1 MTDEYIKNISWH
13 GIKYALRFLLA
24 HLSMLTHSPASV
36 VENVG
41 ANVQGNTM
49 APIQS
54 AQHSGTLVGC
64 GGQTCMHHSGGSE
77 CTWPSGHCGH
87 TT

>member
-1 MTDEYIKNISWH
+1 
-13 GIKYALRFLLA
+13 
-24 HLSMLTHSPASV
+24 MLTRSPTSV

-41 ANVQGNTM
+41 ADVQGNTM

-54 AQHSGTLVGC
+54 AQHGGTLVGC

-77 CTWPSGHCGH
+77 WT
-87 TT
+87 